1 MHPDTHQ
8 IEMSRIPVC
17 TARGMS
23 ALVVLFLLFDS
34 ILHLTTP
41 APVVDAFTKLGYPLS
56 ASVGIGLAELL
67 SLAAYVIPQTA
78 VLGAILLT
86 GVLGGAIATHVRAG
100 SPVFEAYIFPTL
112 LGVLL
117 WGAIWLQDRHLRAL
131 FPFRSRD

>member
-1 MHPDTHQ
+1 MHPDTQQ
-8 IEMSRIPVC
+8 IETSKTPVW

-41 APVVDAFTKLGYPLS
+41 APVVDAFRKLGYPLS

-86 GVLGGAIATHVRAG
+86 GVLGGAIATHVRVG

-131 FPFRSRD
+131 VPFRSRD